1 MVIQVFRYEI
11 STEYINIPIGRV
23 LQIRTRIYISTVW
36 EDIID
41 TRKRF
46 FGFIKDSKPK
56 VIDRNRKQTN
66 QE

>member
-11 STEYINIPIGRV
+11 PTEYIDIPIGRV
-23 LQIRTRIYISTVW
+23 LQIRTGMYISIVW

-41 TRKRF
+41 IQKRF
-46 FGFIKDSKPK
+46 YSFIKSSESK
-56 VIDRNRKQTN
+56 VINRNQKRTN